1 MFQMSKA
8 PLSKN
13 MQEDL
18 TASEDDL
25 SNAGPFITISR
36 QFGCHGFSVG
46 LLLLDL
52 LNEGADPDESWKI
65 YHREILTRL
74 ATETDMAEEI
84 LERQRRARPRLIT
97 GLFKPFSKGRIPSGM
112 QIRNQIT
119 TLIRGLAIEGR
130 AILIGQGGSGATM
143 DLPNGVSIRLE
154 APEDWRVKQ
163 VAFRDGLSETQ
174 ARMRIRAKE
183 REREYL
189 RKLYQAKYRRKPP
202 FHLVYDCSEFS
213 LAQIAQQIV
222 YALKLKGHIPKR

>member
-1 MFQMSKA
+1 MAKA
-8 PLSKN
+8 SLSKHMREN
-13 MQEDL
+13 L
-18 TASEDDL
+18 TAVEEDAG
-25 SNAGPFITISR
+25 NAGPFVTISR

-74 ATETDMAEEI
+74 ATETDMAEDI
-84 LERQRRARPRLIT
+84 LDRQRRARPRLVA
-97 GLFKPFSKGRIPSGM
+97 GFFKSLGKKRVPSGM
-112 QIRNQIT
+112 QIRNEIT
-119 TLIRGLAIEGR
+119 TIIRGLAIEGR
-130 AILIGQGGSGATM
+130 AILIGQGSSGATM
-143 DLPNGVSIRLE
+143 DLPNGLSIRLE

-163 VAFRDGLSETQ
+163 VAFRDGLTETQ

-189 RKLYQAKYRRKPP
+189 RKLYRAKFRRTPA
-202 FHLVYDCSEFS
+202 FNLMYDCSEFS
-213 LAQIAQQIV
+213 LAQVAQQIV

>member
-1 MFQMSKA
+1 MAKA
-8 PLSKN
+8 SLSKH
-13 MQEDL
+13 MEESLTGVEEDP
-18 TASEDDL
+18 SKI
-25 SNAGPFITISR
+25 GPFITISR

-74 ATETDMAEEI
+74 ATETDMAEDV
-84 LERQRRARPRLIT
+84 LDRQRRARPRLFT
-97 GLFKPFSKGRIPSGM
+97 GIFKALGKGRIPSGM
-112 QIRNQIT
+112 QIRNEIT
-119 TLIRGLAIEGR
+119 TIIRSLAIDGR
-130 AILIGQGGSGATM
+130 AILIGQGGTGATM
-143 DLPNGVSIRLE
+143 DLPNGLSVRLE

-189 RKLYQAKYRRKPP
+189 RKLYRAKFRRTPP
-202 FHLVYDCSEFS
+202 FNLLYDCSEFS

-222 YALKLKGHIPKR
+222 YALKLKGYIPKR

>member
-1 MFQMSKA
+1 MSKA
-8 PLSKN
+8 SLPKH

-18 TASEDDL
+18 SGVEEDL

-36 QFGCHGFSVG
+36 QFGGHGFSVG

-52 LNEGADPDESWKI
+52 LNDGADPDESWKI

-74 ATETDMAEEI
+74 ATETDMAEDI
-84 LERQRRARPRLIT
+84 LDRQRRARPRLFT
-97 GLFKPFSKGRIPSGM
+97 GFFKSLGKKRVPSGM

-119 TLIRGLAIEGR
+119 TIIRGLAVDGR
-130 AILIGQGGSGATM
+130 AILIGQGGSGAAM
-143 DLPNGVSIRLE
+143 GLPNGLSIRLE

-183 REREYL
+183 RERAYL

-202 FHLVYDCSEFS
+202 FNLMFDCSEFS
-213 LAQIAQQIV
+213 LGQIAQQIV
-222 YALKLKGHIPKR
+222 YALKLKGYVPKR

>member
-1 MFQMSKA
+1 MSKA
-8 PLSKN
+8 SLSKH
-13 MQEDL
+13 MKEDL
-18 TASEDDL
+18 NSVPDETA
-25 SNAGPFITISR
+25 NAGPYITISR

-74 ATETDMAEEI
+74 ATETDLAEDI
-84 LERQRRARPRLIT
+84 LERQRRARPRLLT
-97 GLFKPFSKGRIPSGM
+97 GLLKSVGKGRLPSGM

-119 TLIRGLAIEGR
+119 TIIRGLAIDGR
-130 AILIGQGGSGATM
+130 AIIIGQGGSGAAM
-143 DLPNGVSIRLE
+143 DLPNGISVRLE

-183 REREYL
+183 RERTYL
-189 RKLYQAKYRRKPP
+189 RKLYQAKYRRKPA
-202 FHLVYDCSEFS
+202 FNLMYDCSEFS

-222 YALKLKGHIPKR
+222 YALKLKGFIPKR

>member
-1 MFQMSKA
+1 MK
-8 PLSKN
+8 
-13 MQEDL
+13 EDL
-18 TASEDDL
+18 TPVEEDTGD
-25 SNAGPFITISR
+25 AGPFVTISR

-84 LERQRRARPRLIT
+84 LDRQRRARPRLIT
-97 GLFKPFSKGRIPSGM
+97 GFFKSLGKGRIPSGM
-112 QIRNQIT
+112 QVRNQIT
-119 TLIRGLAIEGR
+119 TIIRGLAIEGR
-130 AILIGQGGSGATM
+130 AIIIGQGGSGATM
-143 DLPNGVSIRLE
+143 DLPNGLSVRLE

-163 VAFRDGLSETQ
+163 VAFRDGLTDTQ
-174 ARMRIRAKE
+174 ARLRIRAKE

-189 RKLYQAKYRRKPP
+189 RKLYQAKYRRTPA
-202 FHLVYDCSEFS
+202 FNLLYDCSEFS

-222 YALKLKGHIPKR
+222 YALKLKGCVPKR

>member
-1 MFQMSKA
+1 MAKA
-8 PLSKN
+8 SLSKH

-18 TASEDDL
+18 TGSGEDTAS
-25 SNAGPFITISR
+25 AGPFITISR

-52 LNEGADPDESWKI
+52 LNDGADPDESWKI

-74 ATETDMAEEI
+74 ATDTDMAEDI
-84 LERQRRARPRLIT
+84 LERQRRAKPRLI
-97 GLFKPFSKGRIPSGM
+97 GGFFKKGRVPSGM

-119 TLIRGLAIEGR
+119 TIIRGLAIEGR
-130 AILIGQGGSGATM
+130 SIIIGQGGSGATQ
-143 DLPNGVSIRLE
+143 DLPNGLAIRLE

-183 REREYL
+183 RERAYL
-189 RKLYQAKYRRKPP
+189 RKLYQAKYRRTPA
-202 FHLVYDCSEFS
+202 FNLVYDCSVFS

-222 YALKLKGHIPKR
+222 YAMKLSGQVPKR